1 MCALYEPLIQH
12 GSGGDYQPCLATHYR
27 TEDDA
32 RTWTFK
38 LRTDVT
44 FHNGHVLEAE
54 DVVATLERA
63 CDPVLG
69 GKMGTQG
76 VYQSYLEDAAVKAVD
91 SHTVRLVKA
100 WPMSD
105 LLDLLV
111 DIPIVPKRALDDLP
125 DTPVGSGPYCL
136 AEAEDNNLV
145 MKAFRN
151 YWRGEPPVET
161 VYWRAEPDPE
171 RRIADLL
178 AHEADIVAD
187 VSVQNKRTIEATE
200 HCRVVASQ
208 SSLCIIYMCNAQSGV
223 CTNKLV
229 RQALNYALDTPKI
242 IDTLKGGAGRPL
254 NGPLTPSH
262 LGYDPST
269 SPYGHDPAAARALL
283 AEAGYADGLHLI
295 LDVPTSL
302 PDEAPKLAQLMAEQ
316 YASVGITTEI
326 KTFPD
331 RERYAD
337 MVRAKRI
344 DDACCFDSSPLS
356 TYRIFREKV
365 HSGVRGPWWQ
375 GYSNPEVDML
385 IDQAQAAVDI
395 AVRRALY
402 RRAHRII
409 RDDAPWIF
417 LYSPIYLWGI
427 GPRARGWTA
436 GIDGLINL
444 VSTAELRKLR
454 DASSC

>member
-1 MCALYEPLIQH
+1 MGLPSTKELTVLQPSVELGDPHICDDDRDRGSIMCALYEPLIQH

-76 VYQSYLEDAAVKAVD
+76 VYQSYLEDSAVKAVD

-208 SSLCIIYMCNAQSGV
+208 SSLCIIYMCNARNPVS
-223 CTNKLV
+223 
-229 RQALNYALDTPKI
+229 A
-242 IDTLKGGAGRPL
+242 
-254 NGPLTPSH
+254 
-262 LGYDPST
+262 
-269 SPYGHDPAAARALL
+269 
-283 AEAGYADGLHLI
+283 
-295 LDVPTSL
+295 PTSL
-302 PDEAPKLAQLMAEQ
+302 CARRL
-316 YASVGITTEI
+316 TT
-326 KTFPD
+326 
-331 RERYAD
+331 
-337 MVRAKRI
+337 
-344 DDACCFDSSPLS
+344 
-356 TYRIFREKV
+356 
-365 HSGVRGPWWQ
+365 
-375 GYSNPEVDML
+375 
-385 IDQAQAAVDI
+385 
-395 AVRRALY
+395 
-402 RRAHRII
+402 
-409 RDDAPWIF
+409 PWIRQR
-417 LYSPIYLWGI
+417 S
-427 GPRARGWTA
+427 
-436 GIDGLINL
+436 
-444 VSTAELRKLR
+444 STL
-454 DASSC
+454 